1 MSRPNNKKD
10 LLDQSQ
16 KSYCNLMAYVSALS
30 NEDKI
35 REFPEG
41 TLNRN
46 IRDVLAHLHQWHVMM
61 QEWYDIGMK
70 GQKPDIPAKGYTWK
84 TTPELNRK
92 IREEYKDTDLSEVIK
107 MLEGSFAAIREI
119 ICRHSDEELFE
130 KKKYKWTGSTSLGAY
145 LVSAT
150 SSHYEWA
157 LKLIRKAKSKDGK

>member
-1 MSRPNNKKD
+1 MSRPTNKKD

-16 KSYCNLMAYVSALS
+16 KSYNDLLAFIKSMSD
-30 NEDKI
+30 EDRN
-35 REFPEG
+35 REFPAG
-41 TLNRN
+41 TMNRN

-61 QEWYDIGMK
+61 QEWYDTGMK

-92 IREEYKDTDLSEVIK
+92 IREEYKDTDLSTVLK
-107 MLEGSFAAIREI
+107 MLEDSFATIREI
-119 ICRHSDEELFE
+119 ISRHTDEELFE
-130 KKKYKWTGSTSLGAY
+130 KKKYKWTGTTSLGAY

-157 LKLIRKAKSKDGK
+157 LKLIRKAMK